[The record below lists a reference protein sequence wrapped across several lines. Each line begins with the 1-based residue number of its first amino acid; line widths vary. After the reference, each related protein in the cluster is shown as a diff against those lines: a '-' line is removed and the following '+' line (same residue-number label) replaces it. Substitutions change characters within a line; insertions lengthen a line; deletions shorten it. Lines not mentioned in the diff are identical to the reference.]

1 MMEPVAFTVAYGLRE
16 YLSFVHD
23 YGAWRQ
29 ATEVHKV
36 RATST
41 PPRLGGWLYLMA
53 TVYLLAPPIFLF
65 KNRRVGEC
73 TFTADERALVRR
85 NKTGST
91 EMPWSEVLRVHRLSQ
106 AYLVEKAEGAMPL
119 PYRCFTQAQ
128 RHAFESI
135 LRENNVP
142 AAGDACCIWTP
153 PASASASD

>member
-1 MMEPVAFTVAYGLRE
+1 MTPDTECAQIGAVGDALRR
-16 YLSFVHD
+16 
-23 YGAWRQ
+23 WRC
-29 ATEVHKV
+29 ASINEW
-36 RATST
+36 
-41 PPRLGGWLYLMA
+41 G
-53 TVYLLAPPIFLF
+53 
-65 KNRRVGEC
+65 
-73 TFTADERALVRR
+73 DERALVRR

-142 AAGDACCIWTP
+142 AAGDACCLWTP
-153 PASASASD
+153 PASASD